1 MASLL
6 VLDNVCHLICSR
18 YKESPKH
25 GYGEHLLHTET
36 VRLLICTV
44 GFTMPFHPFGEALM
58 MYSKYDEAQFHLR
71 LTHELHAKIKQR
83 AKMNNRSINSEIVAT
98 MEESL
103 SKPSPVS
110 GYRDE
115 EERLASLI
123 SERVKEVVADILRKE
138 KTRD

>member
-1 MASLL
+1 MTLL
-6 VLDNVCHLICSR
+6 QAQVIPTGELRQDIVTYQNGTIVDLSSR
-18 YKESPKH
+18 FYDAIPP
-25 GYGEHLLHTET
+25 T
-36 VRLLICTV
+36 
-44 GFTMPFHPFGEALM
+44 GEASR

-83 AKMNNRSINSEIVAT
+83 AKMNNRSINAEIVAT

-103 SKPSPVS
+103 SKPSPVR

-123 SERVKEVVADILRKE
+123 SEQVKAVAADILRKD

>member
-1 MASLL
+1 
-6 VLDNVCHLICSR
+6 
-18 YKESPKH
+18 
-25 GYGEHLLHTET
+25 
-36 VRLLICTV
+36 
-44 GFTMPFHPFGEALM
+44 

-110 GYRDE
+110 GYRDDA
-115 EERLASLI
+115 ERLADEQSDL
-123 SERVKEVVADILRKE
+123 VKKMVFDTLKDLY
-138 KTRD
+138 KKPT

>member
-18 YKESPKH
+18 YKESPQH
-25 GYGEHLLHTET
+25 GYGWYLLHTET

-123 SERVKEVVADILRKE
+123 SERVKEVAADILRKE